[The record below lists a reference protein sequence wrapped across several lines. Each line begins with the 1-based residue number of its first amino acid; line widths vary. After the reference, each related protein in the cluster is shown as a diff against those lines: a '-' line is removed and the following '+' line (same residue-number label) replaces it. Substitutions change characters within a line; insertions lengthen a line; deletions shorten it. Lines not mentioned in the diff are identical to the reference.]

1 MFFLRVVRLL
11 KPVHINDAHVT
22 QMLYF
27 CSNFGTTNPLEGLL
41 NCPSEELV
49 LSEMWPPT
57 LKQCGL
63 YHICINQELL
73 HFRFLTYY
81 FFFRMWRRNVSQGW
95 LNCFKLFQ
103 IVSNCFKAC
112 DRNFLYFME
121 RHTSHIVNLQ
131 RNFRFLTFLGDCV
144 SKALWRQFP
153 KYFEMKRRVAVLLN
167 MVYAGG
173 ILMIAMMKRK
183 SNTKEKFH
191 GLTKNS

>member
-103 IVSNCFKAC
+103 IVSKLVIATFYISWNDTLHTLLIFK
-112 DRNFLYFME
+112 E
-121 RHTSHIVNLQ
+121 
-131 RNFRFLTFLGDCV
+131 
-144 SKALWRQFP
+144 
-153 KYFEMKRRVAVLLN
+153 
-167 MVYAGG
+167 
-173 ILMIAMMKRK
+173 ILD
-183 SNTKEKFH
+183 FWPF
-191 GLTKNS
+191 